1 MRLQAKDRVRVI
13 NLSGCKIQAAVVE
26 LADARDLKSL
36 GRNTVP
42 VRVRSAAPKKGEIFK
57 FLPFLLQLQY
67 FERWGV
73 LLSFLF
79 VGGIYF

>member
-1 MRLQAKDRVRVI
+1 MIAI
-13 NLSGCKIQAAVVE
+13 F
-26 LADARDLKSL
+26 DAYALKSL

-73 LLSFLF
+73 VLSFLF